1 MMVSIKKF
9 LERQGDKT
17 ADVDQHADNL
27 LRMVHMLLNGTALH
41 AVELDEAEYVEYRD
55 DILHLDEQLGQAP
68 STADAMVVA
77 GAALKRME
85 DYGRRVTKI
94 VKMQSGEL
102 QRMVAML
109 ADTVGTLAAGND
121 TSINNLQ
128 AISKRIER
136 TKEIEDL
143 RVIKAKLADCL
154 DSLQQET
161 IRRRSES
168 AAMVSKMKEELVR
181 SRERLDEDKP
191 NSGSRDDLTGFPD
204 RVRAEELFANALQT
218 NPNLFVAVFVVQRV
232 QLINARFGYTAG
244 DQVINHFGTH
254 LLQSLPAA
262 DMVFRWG
269 GPCFVAAIERSHGM
283 NEIRAELAN
292 VSNSRL
298 EKTIRAGTR
307 VAMLPIAS
315 LWSVFS
321 IRDLRTVEEIR
332 RKVEQ
337 FATLSVPGTPQS

>member
-9 LERQGDKT
+9 LDRTAEKTGDE
-17 ADVDQHADNL
+17 DRRSESL

-55 DILHLDEQLGQAP
+55 DLLRLDAQLGEQP
-68 STADAMVVA
+68 SAADAMVVT

-85 DYGRRVTKI
+85 DYGRRVTRI

-102 QRMVAML
+102 QRMVSML

-121 TSINNLQ
+121 SSINNLQ

-136 TKEIEDL
+136 AKEIEDL
-143 RVIKAKLADCL
+143 RIIKAKLADCL
-154 DSLQQET
+154 ESLQQET

-168 AAMVSKMKEELVR
+168 ALMVSKMKDELVKT
-181 SRERLDEDKP
+181 RERMDERNP
-191 NSGSRDDLTGFPD
+191 QSTARDELTGFPGKSQ
-204 RVRAEELFANALQT
+204 AEELFANALQT
-218 NPNLFVAVFVVQRV
+218 NPNLFVGVFVVQRV
-232 QLINARFGYTAG
+232 PLINARFGYAAG
-244 DQVINHFGTH
+244 DQLINHFGTH
-254 LLQSLPAA
+254 LRQSLPAA

-269 GPCFVAAIERSHGM
+269 GPCFVAAIERSSGM
-283 NEIRAELAN
+283 SEIRGELAN
-292 VSNSRL
+292 ISHARL

-321 IRDLRTVEEIR
+321 IRDMRTVEEIC

-337 FATLSVPGTPQS
+337 FATLSVPAASHS